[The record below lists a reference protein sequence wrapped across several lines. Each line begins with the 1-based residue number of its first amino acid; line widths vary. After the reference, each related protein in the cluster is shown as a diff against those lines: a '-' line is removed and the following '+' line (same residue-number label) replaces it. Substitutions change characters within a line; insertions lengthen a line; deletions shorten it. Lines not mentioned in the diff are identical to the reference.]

1 MSDISSKFQE
11 SSDGSIVKVIAGMM
25 AGILLVISVLMVL
38 DSLRIISLTKLI
50 PLMRNDTV
58 TKKSDRINNKVV
70 KQTGVDSLPSGAIGS
85 VGEEIIYKSDYDVE
99 YTNYPDIFSKTKAVI
114 QAKLAKDSII
124 LQAAAQDKIII
135 LDPSIYN
142 SPAKNYQKRIQKIA
156 EIQKIIKENQS
167 EIKGE
172 IVSIWFYNPNVSLEE
187 TSEMR
192 ERAKG
197 KITPLYETVK
207 SKKSSLKEVGL
218 QLKNDVSLSQ
228 IDKNY
233 RINAYVTFQSE
244 GEKNIF
250 TDLAVFEKMNNL
262 QVGEL
267 SELMLVKDIDYK
279 TRGQRDAGYM
289 FMQLTEKKDAEMKA
303 DFAQWY
309 AGKEKLYEKK
319 FN

>member
-1 MSDISSKFQE
+1 MSEISSKNQE
-11 SSDGSIVKVIAGMM
+11 SSEGSIIKVIAGMM

-38 DSLRIISLTKLI
+38 DSLRIISLSKLI
-50 PLMRNDTV
+50 PLMRNDTD
-58 TKKSDRINNKVV
+58 TKKSGRIDNTIV
-70 KQTGVDSLPSGAIGS
+70 KNTDVDQLPGGAIGS

-124 LQAAAQDKIII
+124 LQAAAKDKMIV
-135 LDPSIYN
+135 LDSSVYN
-142 SPAKNYQKRIQKIA
+142 SPSKSYQKRIQKIA
-156 EIQKIIKENQS
+156 EVEKIIKDNQS

-172 IVSIWFYNPNVSLEE
+172 IVSIWFYNPNVSLTE
-187 TSEMR
+187 TAEMR
-192 ERAKG
+192 ERAKN
-197 KITPLYETVK
+197 KITPLYEAVK
-207 SKKSSLKEVGL
+207 SKKSTLKDAGL

-233 RINAYVTFQSE
+233 RINAYVSFQSG

-250 TDLAVFEKMNNL
+250 TDLAVFQRMNTL

-289 FMQLTEKKDAEMKA
+289 FMRLTGKKDAGMKA